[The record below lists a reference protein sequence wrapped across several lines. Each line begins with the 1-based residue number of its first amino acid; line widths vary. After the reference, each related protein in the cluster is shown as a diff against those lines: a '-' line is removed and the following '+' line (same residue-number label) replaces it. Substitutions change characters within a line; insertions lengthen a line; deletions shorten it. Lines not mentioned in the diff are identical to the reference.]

1 MPSDKSLFQQPP
13 NKLLAALPVS
23 DYERLVPHL
32 KLVSL
37 PLRQILYEAGE
48 PITQVYFPDKSV
60 VSIVTTMEDGS
71 TAEVGIVSNEGM
83 VGIPVILG
91 DNTTTTTGFVQVS
104 GTGMQM
110 NADVLRSQFNRGG
123 AIQTLLLRYVQAVYS
138 EVAQGVACNRLHTL
152 EERLAR
158 WLLTV
163 SDRLESEDFPL
174 TQEFI
179 SQMLGVRRS
188 GVTVAASTLS
198 RAGMI
203 SYQRGHISILNREDL
218 EAISCECHQVIQKEF
233 ARLLGKKPSNRAR
246 KFFELGVRNR
256 TDWQK

>member
-1 MPSDKSLFQQPP
+1 MSLDKSLFPQPP
-13 NKLLAALPVS
+13 NKVLADLPAS

-32 KLVSL
+32 KLVPL
-37 PLRQILYEAGE
+37 PLRKVLYQAGE
-48 PITQVYFPDKSV
+48 PIAQIYFPDKAV

-91 DNTTTTTGFVQVS
+91 DNTTTTTAFVQVS
-104 GTGMQM
+104 GAAMQID
-110 NADVLRSQFNRGG
+110 ADVIKAEFNRGG
-123 AIQTLLLRYVQAVYS
+123 AIQTLLLCYVQAVYS
-138 EVAQGVACNRLHTL
+138 ELAQGVACNRLHIL

-179 SQMLGVRRS
+179 AQMLGVRRS

-203 SYQRGHISILNREDL
+203 SYRRGHINILNRDDL
-218 EAISCECHQVIQKEF
+218 EATSCECYRVIQNEF
-233 ARLLGKKPSNRAR
+233 ARLLGNEPKRDR
-246 KFFELGVRNR
+246 
-256 TDWQK
+256 

>member
-1 MPSDKSLFQQPP
+1 MSLDKSLFQQPA
-13 NKLLAALPVS
+13 NKLLASLPAT
-23 DYERLVPHL
+23 DYEGLVAYL
-32 KLVSL
+32 KLVPL
-37 PLRQILYEAGE
+37 PIGQILYEAAE
-48 PITQVYFPDKSV
+48 PITQVYFPHKAM

-91 DNTTTTTGFVQVS
+91 DNITTTTAFVQIS
-104 GTGMQM
+104 GTAMQI
-110 NADVLRSQFNRGG
+110 NADVLRAEFNRGG
-123 AIQTLLLRYVQAVYS
+123 AIQSVLLRYVQAVYS
-138 EVAQGVACNRLHTL
+138 ELAQGAACNGLHTI

-163 SDRLESEDFPL
+163 SDRLESENFPL

-188 GVTVAASTLS
+188 SVTVAASTLS

-203 SYQRGHISILNREDL
+203 TYQRGHIRIMNRKDL
-218 EAISCECHQVIQKEF
+218 EATSCECHQVIQKEF
-233 ARLLGKKPSNRAR
+233 ARLLGFSPVTEPNN
-246 KFFELGVRNR
+246 FFKLYVRNR
-256 TDWQK
+256 TDWQN

>member
-1 MPSDKSLFQQPP
+1 MSLNIDALEQPA
-13 NKLLAALPVS
+13 NHLLASLAAS

-32 KLVSL
+32 KLVTLSN
-37 PLRQILYEAGE
+37 RQILHEAGE
-48 PITQVYFPDKSV
+48 RIAQVYFPNKAV
-60 VSIVTTMEDGS
+60 VSIITTMEDGS

-91 DNTTTTTGFVQVS
+91 DNTTTTTAFVQLA
-104 GTGMQM
+104 GAAMQI
-110 NADVLRSQFNRGG
+110 NADILKNEFNRGG
-123 AIQTLLLRYVQAVYS
+123 AIQSVLLRYVQAVYS
-138 EVAQGVACNRLHTL
+138 EMAQGAACNRLHTL

-174 TQEFI
+174 THEFI

-203 SYQRGHISILNREDL
+203 SYQRGHISILNRDDL
-218 EAISCECHQVIQKEF
+218 EATSCECYRVIQNEF
-233 ARLLGKKPSNRAR
+233 ARLLGMKPSNRAR
-246 KFFELGVRNR
+246 KFF
-256 TDWQK
+256 

>member
-1 MPSDKSLFQQPP
+1 MSLNRNLFQQRP
-13 NKLLAALPVS
+13 NKLLAALPDS
-23 DYERLVPHL
+23 DYQRLFPYL
-32 KLVSL
+32 KLV
-37 PLRQILYEAGE
+37 PLQLHQILYEAGE
-48 PITQVYFPDKSV
+48 PITQVYFPDNAV

-91 DNTTTTTGFVQVS
+91 DNTTTTTAFVQVA
-104 GTGMQM
+104 GAAMQM
-110 NADVLRSQFNRGG
+110 NADVFRAEFNRGE
-123 AIQTLLLRYVQAVYS
+123 AIQTLLLCYVQAVYS
-138 EVAQGVACNRLHTL
+138 ELAQGAACNRLHTL

-174 TQEFI
+174 THEFI

-203 SYQRGHISILNREDL
+203 AYQRGHISILNRENL
-218 EAISCECHQVIQKEF
+218 EATSCECYRVIQKEF
-233 ARLLGKKPSNRAR
+233 ARLLGFMPSNRAR
-246 KFFELGVRNR
+246 KFF
-256 TDWQK
+256 

>member
-1 MPSDKSLFQQPP
+1 MSLDKNLFQQPS

-23 DYERLVPHL
+23 DYERFVPHL
-32 KLVSL
+32 KLVAL
-37 PLRQILYEAGE
+37 PLRKVLYEAGE
-48 PITQVYFPDKSV
+48 PITHVYFPDKAV
-60 VSIVTTMEDGS
+60 VSIVTTMENGS
-71 TAEVGIVSNEGM
+71 TVEVRIVSNEGM

-91 DNTTTTTGFVQVS
+91 DNITITTAFVQVS
-104 GTGMQM
+104 GAAMQM
-110 NADVLRSQFNRGG
+110 DADVLKAEFNRGG
-123 AIQTLLLRYVQAVYS
+123 AIQSVLLRYVQAVYS
-138 EVAQGVACNRLHTL
+138 ELAQGAACNRLHTL

-179 SQMLGVRRS
+179 AQMLGVRRS

-218 EAISCECHQVIQKEF
+218 EATSCECYQVIQKEF
-233 ARLLGKKPSNRAR
+233 ARLLGFMPSNRA
-246 KFFELGVRNR
+246 KNFF
-256 TDWQK
+256 

>member
-1 MPSDKSLFQQPP
+1 MSLDKSLFQQRP
-13 NKLLAALPVS
+13 NKLLAALPAS

-32 KLVSL
+32 KLVPL
-37 PLRQILYEAGE
+37 PVGQILYRAAE
-48 PITQVYFPDKSV
+48 PITHAYFPDKAV

-91 DNTTTTTGFVQVS
+91 ENTTTTTSFVQIA
-104 GTGMQM
+104 GAGMQI
-110 NADVLRSQFNRGG
+110 NADILRAEFNRGG
-123 AIQTLLLRYVQAVYS
+123 AIQILLLRYVQAIYS
-138 EVAQGVACNRLHTL
+138 ELAQGAACNRLHTL

-174 TQEFI
+174 THEFI

-188 GVTVAASTLS
+188 GVTVAASILS

-203 SYQRGHISILNREDL
+203 RYQRGHITILNREDL
-218 EAISCECHQVIQKEF
+218 EATSCECHQVIQKEF
-233 ARLLGKKPSNRAR
+233 ARLLGFMPSNRAR
-246 KFFELGVRNR
+246 KFF
-256 TDWQK
+256 

>member
-1 MPSDKSLFQQPP
+1 MSLNQNLFQQRP
-13 NKLLAALPVS
+13 NKLLAALPDS
-23 DYERLVPHL
+23 DYQRLFPYL
-32 KLVSL
+32 KLV
-37 PLRQILYEAGE
+37 PLQVQQILYEAAE
-48 PITQVYFPDKSV
+48 PITQVYFPDKAM

-91 DNTTTTTGFVQVS
+91 DNTTTTTAFVQIA
-104 GTGMQM
+104 GAGMQI
-110 NADVLRSQFNRGG
+110 NADVLRAEFNRGG
-123 AIQTLLLRYVQAVYS
+123 AIQRVLLCYVQAVYS
-138 EVAQGVACNRLHTL
+138 ELAQGAACNRLHTL

-163 SDRLESEDFPL
+163 SERLESEDFPL
-174 TQEFI
+174 THEFI

-203 SYQRGHISILNREDL
+203 TYQRGHISILNRENL
-218 EAISCECHQVIQKEF
+218 EATSCECYQVIQNEF
-233 ARLLGKKPSNRAR
+233 ARLLGFMPSNRAR
-246 KFFELGVRNR
+246 KFF
-256 TDWQK
+256 